1 MTMNDNEISATVCAW
16 FENRGTVPGAT
27 PAEKLA
33 VDYFAAGL
41 LDSLQVVELVS
52 HLEQTFSV
60 RFEDRHF
67 QQRRFSTIGGLAE
80 IVAELKTTPA
90 P

>member
-1 MTMNDNEISATVCAW
+1 MTMNDDQIPATVCAW
-16 FENRGTVPGAT
+16 FESRGAVPGAT
-27 PAEKLA
+27 QAEKLG

-41 LDSLQVVELVS
+41 LDSLQVVELVA
-52 HLEQTFSV
+52 HLEQTFGV

>member
-1 MTMNDNEISATVCAW
+1 MTNDIPATVCAW
-16 FENRGTVPGAT
+16 FEARGTVPGAT
-27 PAEKLA
+27 LSEKLA
-33 VDYFAAGL
+33 TDYFAAGL
-41 LDSLQVVELVS
+41 LDSLGVVELVA
-52 HLEQTFSV
+52 HLEQTYGV

-80 IVAELKTTPA
+80 IVAELKTAPA